1 MGKPFIDNLSIQPTF
16 LCNFNCNYCY
26 LGNLRNY
33 ENILNLRVLEQRIEE
48 ILNKY
53 QIRNINLYGGEIS
66 LLKPSYLEELVAIC
80 FRIEIKPTIITNLSN
95 SWIIDFCEERSLPM
109 SISLNEERPYYK
121 ETLEKIKKLRNKG
134 NKNLSVVVLPS
145 ILDKDYSDL
154 MSFYEK
160 LGLDV
165 FFIQYHPSVHSCKS
179 GVVYDI
185 NINHFSNF
193 LKGIISE
200 KHRKDYEIKII
211 NEDILNNKDYN
222 PLMSGFLFIT
232 PQGQYSTVSYYNG
245 IEKYEYFNSLE
256 EWEECCKKEYREY
269 FLKCNL
275 CEYFGKCKA
284 EHLEVIDKKE
294 CSGLYELQKW
304 YEEKKW
310 N

>member
-1 MGKPFIDNLSIQPTF
+1 MKKPFIDNLSIQPTF

-33 ENILNLRVLEQRIEE
+33 ADILDLRVLEQRIEE

-66 LLKPSYLEELVAIC
+66 LLKPSYLEKLIAIC
-80 FRIEIKPTIITNLSN
+80 SRIGIKPTVITNLSN
-95 SWIIDFCEERSLPM
+95 DWIVDFCEKRSLPL

-145 ILDKDYSDL
+145 MLGKGYSDL
-154 MSFYEK
+154 MTFYEK

-179 GVVYDI
+179 GVIYDI
-185 NINHFSNF
+185 DINQYSDF

-200 KHRKDYEIKII
+200 SHRKDYEIKII

-222 PLMSGFLFIT
+222 PLMSGFYSLPLKGSFQQFYIIIELKGTNTSIT
-232 PQGQYSTVSYYNG
+232 LKNG
-245 IEKYEYFNSLE
+245 KNVVKKNIENIF
-256 EWEECCKKEYREY
+256 
-269 FLKCNL
+269 
-275 CEYFGKCKA
+275 
-284 EHLEVIDKKE
+284 
-294 CSGLYELQKW
+294 
-304 YEEKKW
+304 
-310 N
+310 

>member
-1 MGKPFIDNLSIQPTF
+1 MKKPFIDNLSIQPTF

-33 ENILNLRVLEQRIEE
+33 ADILDLRVLEQRIEE

-80 FRIEIKPTIITNLSN
+80 TRIGIKPTVITNLSN
-95 SWIIDFCEERSLPM
+95 DWIIGFCEERSLPL

-145 ILDKDYSDL
+145 MLDKDYSGL

-179 GVVYDI
+179 GAVYDI

-222 PLMSGFLFIT
+222 PLMPGFLFIT
-232 PQGQYSTVSYYNG
+232 PFGQYSTVLYQNG
-245 IEKYEYFNSLE
+245 IERYEYFNSLE

-284 EHLEVIDKKE
+284 EHLEVIGKKE

>member
-1 MGKPFIDNLSIQPTF
+1 MKKPFIDNISIQPTF

-33 ENILNLRVLEQRIEE
+33 ADILDLRVLEQRIEE

-80 FRIEIKPTIITNLSN
+80 TRIGIKPTVITNLSN
-95 SWIIDFCEERSLPM
+95 DWIIDFCEERSLPL

-121 ETLEKIKKLRNKG
+121 ETLEKIKKLRNRG

-145 ILDKDYSDL
+145 MLDKDYSGL
-154 MSFYEK
+154 MNFYEK

-200 KHRKDYEIKII
+200 KHRKDYKIKII

-232 PQGQYSTVSYYNG
+232 PFGQYSTVLYQNG
-245 IEKYEYFNSLE
+245 IERYEYFNNLE
-256 EWEECCKKEYREY
+256 EWEECCKKEYKEY

-304 YEEKKW
+304 YEGKKW

>member
-1 MGKPFIDNLSIQPTF
+1 MEKPFIDNLSIQPTF

-33 ENILNLRVLEQRIEE
+33 ANILNLRVLERRIEE

-80 FRIEIKPTIITNLSN
+80 SRIGIKPTVITNLSN
-95 SWIIDFCEERSLPM
+95 DWIIDFCEERSLPL

-145 ILDKDYSDL
+145 MLDKDYSGL

-232 PQGQYSTVSYYNG
+232 PFGQYSTILYQNG
-245 IEKYEYFNSLE
+245 IERYEYFNSLE

>member
-1 MGKPFIDNLSIQPTF
+1 MEKPFIDNLSIQPTF
-16 LCNFNCNYCY
+16 LCNFNCSYCY
-26 LGNLRNY
+26 LGNLRNCSD
-33 ENILNLRVLEQRIEE
+33 ILDLRVLEQRIEE

-66 LLKPSYLEELVAIC
+66 LLKPSYLEELVDIC
-80 FRIEIKPTIITNLSN
+80 SKIGIKPTVITNLSN
-95 SWIIDFCEERSLPM
+95 DWIVDFCEKGSLPL

-145 ILDKDYSDL
+145 MLDKDYSDL

-211 NEDILNNKDYN
+211 NEDTLNNKDYN

-232 PQGQYSTVSYYNG
+232 PFGQYSTVLYQDG
-245 IEKYEYFNSLE
+245 IERYEYFNSLE

-284 EHLEVIDKKE
+284 EHLEVMDKKE

>member
-1 MGKPFIDNLSIQPTF
+1 MEKPFIDNLSIQPTF

-80 FRIEIKPTIITNLSN
+80 FRIGIKPTVITNLSN
-95 SWIIDFCEERSLPM
+95 DWIIDFCEERSLPL

-121 ETLEKIKKLRNKG
+121 ETLEKIKKLRNRG

-145 ILDKDYSDL
+145 MLDKDYSGL
-154 MSFYEK
+154 MGFYEK

-185 NINHFSNF
+185 NINHFSSF

-211 NEDILNNKDYN
+211 NEDTLNNKDYN

-232 PQGQYSTVSYYNG
+232 PFGQYSTVLYQNG
-245 IEKYEYFNSLE
+245 IERYEYFNSLE
-256 EWEECCKKEYREY
+256 EWEECCKKEYKEY

-284 EHLEVIDKKE
+284 EHLEVMDKKE

>member
-1 MGKPFIDNLSIQPTF
+1 MKKPFIDNLSIQPTF
-16 LCNFNCNYCY
+16 LCNFNCSYCY
-26 LGNLRNY
+26 LGNLRNCSD
-33 ENILNLRVLEQRIEE
+33 ILDLRVLERRIEE

-66 LLKPSYLEELVAIC
+66 LLKPSYLEELVDIC
-80 FRIEIKPTIITNLSN
+80 SRIGIKSTVITNLSN
-95 SWIIDFCEERSLPM
+95 DWIIDFCEEGSLPL

-121 ETLEKIKKLRNKG
+121 ETLEKIKKLKNRG

-145 ILDKDYSDL
+145 MLDKDYSGL

-185 NINHFSNF
+185 NINHFSSF

-200 KHRKDYEIKII
+200 KHRRDYEIKII

-222 PLMSGFLFIT
+222 PLMSGFLSIT
-232 PQGQYSTVSYYNG
+232 PFGQYSTVLYQNG
-245 IEKYEYFNSLE
+245 IERYEYFNSLE

-284 EHLEVIDKKE
+284 EHLEVMDKKE

>member
-1 MGKPFIDNLSIQPTF
+1 MEKPFIDNLSIQPTF
-16 LCNFNCNYCY
+16 LCNFNCSYCY
-26 LGNLRNY
+26 LGNLRNCSD
-33 ENILNLRVLEQRIEE
+33 ILDLRVLERRIEE

-80 FRIEIKPTIITNLSN
+80 TRIGIKPTVITNLSN
-95 SWIIDFCEERSLPM
+95 DWIIDFCEERSLPL

-145 ILDKDYSDL
+145 ILDKDYLDL

-160 LGLDV
+160 LGLEV

-232 PQGQYSTVSYYNG
+232 PFGQYSTVLYQNG
-245 IEKYEYFNSLE
+245 IERYKYFNNLE
-256 EWEECCKKEYREY
+256 EWEECCKKEYKEY